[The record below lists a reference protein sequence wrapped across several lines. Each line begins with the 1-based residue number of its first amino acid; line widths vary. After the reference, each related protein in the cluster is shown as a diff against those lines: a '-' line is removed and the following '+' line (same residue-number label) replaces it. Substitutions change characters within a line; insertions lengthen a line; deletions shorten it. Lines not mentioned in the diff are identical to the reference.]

1 MHGIPEFRLPKD
13 IVQKEISN
21 LKEMGVDIETNVVIG
36 KTLTVDEL
44 FDEMNF
50 DAVYIGS
57 GAGLPHFMGI
67 EGESLNGV
75 YSANEFLTRINL
87 MKGYKFPEYDTP
99 VYVGKNVAVL
109 GGGNV
114 AMDATQDRQSVL
126 ALKMYILF
134 TDVVRK
140 NFLQERKKYSTQ
152 KKKVSNLNFFKI
164 LQRFLA
170 TRTVG

>member
-1 MHGIPEFRLPKD
+1 MYGIPEFRLPKD

-99 VYVGKNVAVL
+99 VYVGKMLRFLAAVTL
-109 GGGNV
+109 LW
-114 AMDATQDRQSVL
+114 TLQDRQSVL
-126 ALKMYILF
+126 VLKTYILF

-140 NFLQERKKYSTQ
+140 NFLQEQKKYPRRRRRYR
-152 KKKVSNLNFFKI
+152 I
-164 LQRFLA
+164 
-170 TRTVG
+170 